1 MPRVLNDSCDSLYDS
16 LVTAYLTLLGE
27 AELLLVDLD
36 GLLVAVHLD
45 QDVPHV
51 GQSPEL
57 GLAVLRDLGDG

>member
-1 MPRVLNDSCDSLYDS
+1 M
-16 LVTAYLTLLGE
+16 TAYLTLLGE